1 MYLSTEK
8 KMDIFILVK
17 YVEFANRKLEY
28 NLI

>member
-1 MYLSTEK
+1 MYLSTEN

-17 YVEFANRKLEY
+17 YVEFANRELEY